1 MPEANLFLMFTQ
13 RLNTLG
19 VAYMVSGSVAVIIYG
34 EPRLTH
40 DVDLIVV
47 LNREHIARLPEVFPP
62 AEFYCPPTEVIAVE
76 MAREQRGHFN
86 IIHHET
92 GFKAHVYLS
101 GRDPLHAWGLAR
113 ARQLEVEGQVL
124 VAPPS
129 MSSCASSNIT
139 RKAARRNTYGTF
151 APCSTHPPRRSKA
164 PNLNSRLPHG
174 VCKRRGAKFKS
185 AGIDFFHSALKRH
198 RELAN
203 ASGIHQ
209 RHFERSRPIFSSL
222 RR

>member
-47 LNREHIARLPEVFPP
+47 LDREHIARLPEVFPP
-62 AEFYCPPTEVIAVE
+62 AEFYCPPTEVIELEA
-76 MAREQRGHFN
+76 AREQRGHFN

-92 GFKAHVYLS
+92 GFKADVYLH

-113 ARQLEVEGQVL
+113 ARQLGVEGQLFV
-124 VAPPS
+124 VAPPEYVILRKLEYYREGGSEKHLRDIRS
-129 MSSCASSNIT
+129 MLDTSPDAINRTELEKQISARGLQEAWGQVQEH
-139 RKAARRNTYGTF
+139 RK
-151 APCSTHPPRRSKA
+151 
-164 PNLNSRLPHG
+164 
-174 VCKRRGAKFKS
+174 
-185 AGIDFFHSALKRH
+185 
-198 RELAN
+198 
-203 ASGIHQ
+203 
-209 RHFERSRPIFSSL
+209 
-222 RR
+222 